1 MVTCLF
7 LVGICFK
14 EDVEK
19 PQTSANGELMACS
32 SLFVL
37 DPLNAHNS
45 VTAGL
50 GKVCVCVCVCVRA
63 LHAVYTMQ
71 MCCI

>member
-1 MVTCLF
+1 M
-7 LVGICFK
+7 
-14 EDVEK
+14 EK

-50 GKVCVCVCVCVRA
+50 GKVCVCVCVRACV
-63 LHAVYTMQ
+63 T
-71 MCCI
+71 CCIYNANVLHLSGLVCFM